1 MDVTIRQMGAADLP
15 VWAQLRV
22 ELWPDDSFA
31 NHQRDIEFFLRRG
44 NFWGLL
50 AELPEH
56 SAVGFAEVA
65 IREYA
70 NGCVSRP
77 VAFLEGIWVRPEF
90 RRHRIG
96 AGLLKAAETIL
107 IAQGFSELG
116 SDARMENRASYAAH
130 IGWGF
135 AETEKVVYFRK
146 DLKPPAD

>member
-22 ELWPDDSFA
+22 ELWPDDSLG
-31 NHQRDIEFFLRRG
+31 NHQSEIEFFLGRG

-50 AELPEH
+50 AELPDH

-77 VAFLEGIWVRPEF
+77 VAFLEGIWVRPKF

-96 AGLLKAAETIL
+96 AGLLAAAETIL
-107 IAQGFSELG
+107 IAHGFSELG
-116 SDARMENRASYAAH
+116 SDAGIENRESHAAH
-130 IGWGF
+130 TGWGF
-135 AETEKVVYFRK
+135 AETERVVYFRK
-146 DLKPPAD
+146 VLKRPAE